1 MIALPSHFSKPRR
14 TDRRPV
20 NDRSVM
26 RMQSVPLQFPIP
38 SSLSACPV
46 AGTDGAVP
54 GVRRPLR
61 IMIVEDEALI
71 AMDLE
76 MTLEDLGAEV
86 VCKASSASEAVR
98 LARQYQPDCATMD
111 INIHGDRDGVSAAIE
126 LFQMLGIRSIFVSAY
141 GKSRRPGKRATAAN
155 PVGWISKPFSEV
167 ELRKALDDVERRLG

>member
-1 MIALPSHFSKPRR
+1 MMTLPSHFFMPRR
-14 TDRRPV
+14 TDERPP
-20 NDRSVM
+20 NSRYVM
-26 RMQSVPLQFPIP
+26 RMQSVPFHMPIP
-38 SSLSACPV
+38 IRLSAYPV
-46 AGTDGAVP
+46 SGTEGTVP
-54 GVRRPLR
+54 GIGRPLR

-126 LFQMLGIRSIFVSAY
+126 LFQILGIRSIFVSAY
-141 GKSRRPGKRATAAN
+141 GNPETRERASAAN
-155 PVGWISKPFSEV
+155 PAGWISKPFSEV
-167 ELRKALDDVERRLG
+167 ELKRALQDFERRLG

>member
-1 MIALPSHFSKPRR
+1 MMTLPSHFYMPRR

-20 NDRSVM
+20 SDRSVM
-26 RMQSVPLQFPIP
+26 RMQSVPLHMPIP
-38 SSLSACPV
+38 SRLSACPV
-46 AGTDGAVP
+46 AGAEGGVP
-54 GVRRPLR
+54 GIGRPLR

-141 GKSRRPGKRATAAN
+141 GNPETRERASAAN

-167 ELRKALDDVERRLG
+167 ELKKALDDFERRLG